1 MKISVYNRSG
11 EILRKI
17 EISETVFGQPL
28 NDALVH
34 QALVIQQANAR
45 QGTSDAK
52 TRAEVVGST
61 KKLYRQ
67 KHTGRARAGSG
78 KSGLRRGG
86 GAIFGP
92 HPRDYSQSLPKKMRR
107 QAIRCVLSSKVA
119 DDAMLVLDEL
129 NFETPRTRDIV
140 AILKALGAE
149 KQTVLALTADQEL
162 AAISARN
169 LPMVKTMPAVQLNVA
184 DMLACNKLIMTE
196 QALREIETLWGGG
209 TTNESD

>member
-11 EILRKI
+11 EVLRKI
-17 EISETVFGQPL
+17 EVSEVVFGQPL
-28 NDALVH
+28 NEALVH
-34 QALVIQQANAR
+34 QAMVIQQANAR

-52 TRAEVVGST
+52 TRSEVIGST

-67 KHTGRARAGSG
+67 KHTGKARAGSA

-86 GAIFGP
+86 GTIFGP
-92 HPRDYSQSLPKKMRR
+92 HPREYSQSLPKKMRR

-119 DDAMLVLDEL
+119 DDAMVILDAL
-129 NFETPRTRDIV
+129 DFEAPRTRDMA

-149 KQTVLALTADQEL
+149 RNTVLALTANQGS

-169 LPMVKTMPAVQLNVA
+169 LPLVKTMPAVQLNVV

-196 QALREIETLWGGG
+196 QALREIETLWGGDSA
-209 TTNESD
+209 NESD